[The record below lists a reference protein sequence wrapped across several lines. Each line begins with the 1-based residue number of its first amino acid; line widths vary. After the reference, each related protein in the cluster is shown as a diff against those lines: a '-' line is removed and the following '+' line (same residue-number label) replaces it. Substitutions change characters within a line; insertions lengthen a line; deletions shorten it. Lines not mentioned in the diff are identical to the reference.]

1 MESKY
6 SFFQARSTD
15 VSMQH
20 GTNLGMFMGCSL
32 FDILQ
37 TNRPKSFIMVSEDL
51 NLDSVG
57 VFSWRLTLF
66 VTGLMKST
74 GDTLRELYAP
84 PKTS

>member
-1 MESKY
+1 
-6 SFFQARSTD
+6 
-15 VSMQH
+15 MQH
-20 GTNLGMFMGCSL
+20 GTTPGMFMGCSV
-32 FDILQ
+32 FDMLQ
-37 TNRPKSFIMVSEDL
+37 TNWPKSLIMVSEERIFNL

-66 VTGLMKST
+66 VTGLMKSI